1 MSNQEQFNL
10 LFNPDENGNSRW
22 VERSE
27 LESNPLTSR
36 SMGGNGCG
44 RHGVYFGRSDYN
56 WEIRRGRHNRVEA
69 VRTIGFSNNNNN
81 GGRPIRGDIKRHYR
95 QISCVVCGSYSSL
108 VCDHKNDLYND
119 PRVLNSQT
127 QTLDDFQSLCNA
139 CNLRKRAVN
148 RRTRETGL
156 RQPPPPSI
164 RVLGIDFT
172 RGDENYDPDDIN
184 AMVGTYWYDPLAF
197 MIEVRNILTNQNQ

>member
-1 MSNQEQFNL
+1 
-10 LFNPDENGNSRW
+10 
-22 VERSE
+22 
-27 LESNPLTSR
+27 
-36 SMGGNGCG
+36 MGGNGCG

-56 WEIRRGRHNRVEA
+56 WEIRRGRHNRIDA
-69 VRTIGFSNNNNN
+69 IRTIGFSNINNNIN
-81 GGRPIRGDIKRHYR
+81 RPIRNNIKRHYR
-95 QISCVVCGSYSSL
+95 QIPCVTCGSHSSL

-148 RRTRETGL
+148 RKTRESGL

-172 RGDENYDPDDIN
+172 EGNETFNPDNIN
-184 AMVGTYWYDPLAF
+184 AMIGTYWYDPIAF
-197 MIEVRNILTNQNQ
+197 MTEVRNRLSMRQVNYYNN